1 MSRRRSKI
9 FVGFLVAA
17 LILAGCRGGDSGGT
31 DISGTVTTGVGVTME
46 PCPKAVNKD
55 HGCIYLGSIS
65 DLTGPFSAFG
75 VPATEARQA
84 FWQRVNEQGGI
95 GDYDVDVATY
105 LRDNKYNPQTH
116 NQVYQEIKDDV
127 LALAQSL
134 GSATTAAIIDDL
146 RANEVGVA
154 AGSFTSLWAFE
165 DVILES
171 GINSCLEAM
180 NIVDYAIEKFDVKTI
195 MAVHYAGDY
204 GNDAAAGV
212 KVVAERRGLTFI
224 NVQTPP
230 GQDNQAAAIDAIVS
244 KKPDLVVLSTGPTDA
259 GVVVG
264 QAAAR
269 GYQGKF
275 IGSAGTWT
283 PSLLKGPAAP
293 ALQALYLESQGYQT
307 FNADTPGHRA
317 MREALGTVQQAH
329 DGYTAAWMLSYP
341 LKAALEKAVENG
353 NLTRKGLLQA
363 ATSLPSVDYEGMLPE
378 GAGNYAA
385 GPDGGA
391 VRMSLIY
398 KPDTASPT
406 GLSPLTDFFAGP
418 TAKAYKLDRPCYE
431 KL

>member
-1 MSRRRSKI
+1 M
-9 FVGFLVAA
+9 FFMGFLAVA
-17 LILAGCRGGDSGGT
+17 LMLAGCRGGDNAGT
-31 DISGTVTTGVGVTME
+31 DVSGQGTGVGITKE
-46 PCPKAVNKD
+46 SCPKAVNKD

-65 DLTGPFSAFG
+65 DLTGPFAAFG
-75 VPATEARQA
+75 VPTTEARQA

-134 GSATTAAIIDDL
+134 GSPTTAAIIADL
-146 RANEVGVA
+146 RANEVVVS
-154 AGSFTSLWAFE
+154 AGSYSSLLAFE
-165 DVILES
+165 DVVLES
-171 GINSCLEAM
+171 GINYCLEAM
-180 NIVDYAIEKFDVKTI
+180 NIVDYAVEKFDVKTV

-212 KVVAERRGLTFI
+212 KIAADRRGLTFVT
-224 NVQTPP
+224 VQTPA
-230 GQDNQAAAIDAIVS
+230 GQDNQAAAISAIVS
-244 KKPDLVVLSTGPTDA
+244 QKPDLVVLSTGPTDA

-269 GYQGKF
+269 GYEGKF

-283 PSLLKGPAAP
+283 PSLLKGPAA
-293 ALQALYLESQGYQT
+293 ASLKALYLESQGFQG
-307 FNADTPGHRA
+307 FGADTPGHRA
-317 MREALGTVQQAH
+317 MREALGTVEHPH
-329 DGYTAAWMLSYP
+329 DGYTAAWILSYP
-341 LKAALEKAVENG
+341 LKAALKKAVESG
-353 NLTRKGLLQA
+353 DLTRKGVLQA
-363 ATSLPSVDYEGMLPE
+363 ARSLDSVDYEGMLPQ

-391 VRMSLIY
+391 VRVSVIH

-406 GLSPLTDFFAGP
+406 GLSPLTDFFGGP
-418 TAKAYKLDRPCYE
+418 TAKAYKLDRPCFE